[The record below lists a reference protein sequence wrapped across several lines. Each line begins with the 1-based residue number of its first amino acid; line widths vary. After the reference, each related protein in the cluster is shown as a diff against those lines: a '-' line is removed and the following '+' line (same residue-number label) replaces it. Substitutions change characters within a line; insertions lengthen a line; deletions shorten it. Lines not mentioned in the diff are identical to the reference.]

1 MGTNS
6 AAVMP
11 ANKIATFV
19 ISAIIAAAK
28 YTAQQAGKMYASN
41 AFTLRQAWRFY
52 NVNRVRKPIIS
63 LGGSRRGWH
72 AAEFVANKP
81 LLYAYCADLYKQD
94 LISCKK
100 NIFTV

>member
-11 ANKIATFV
+11 ANKTATFV
-19 ISAIIAAAK
+19 ISAI
-28 YTAQQAGKMYASN
+28 T
-41 AFTLRQAWRFY
+41 
-52 NVNRVRKPIIS
+52 
-63 LGGSRRGWH
+63 

-81 LLYAYCADLYKQD
+81 LLYACCADLYKQD
-94 LISCKK
+94 SISCKK

>member
-6 AAVMP
+6 AADMP

-19 ISAIIAAAK
+19 ISAIIAA
-28 YTAQQAGKMYASN
+28 
-41 AFTLRQAWRFY
+41 
-52 NVNRVRKPIIS
+52 
-63 LGGSRRGWH
+63 
-72 AAEFVANKP
+72 EFVASKP